1 MTMTTHVEPS
11 TKKPGAAAEKKGAP
25 TKAPNDAPSQGAG
38 SKPGSKP
45 DPNQAL
51 KSLSMPDLQAK
62 LGSSS
67 EGLTQAEAQKRLTQY
82 GPNEI
87 EEKKTN
93 PILKFL
99 SYFWGPI
106 PWMIEAA
113 VILSGVLRHWPDFGI
128 ILLLLLANAVVGFWE
143 ERQAGNAIAALKAT
157 LAIKA
162 RVKRDGKWVTPP
174 ARELVPGDVIRLRL
188 GDIVPADARLLAGDS
203 VEVDQSALT
212 GESLPATRKP
222 GEAVFSGSIIRRG
235 EIGALVYATGAN
247 TYFGKTAELVQGATP
262 VSHFQRAVLK
272 IGNYLIILAAVLV
285 ATIIGVAIFRGD
297 PILTTLQFAL
307 VLTVAAIPVAMPTVL
322 SVTMA
327 VGARLLAKKQ
337 AIVSH
342 LVAIEELAG
351 VDVLCADKTGT
362 LTQNKLTL
370 GDPFCV
376 NKIPAEEV
384 ILNAALAS
392 RAGNKDTIDLAV
404 LGGLKEKDALKGYHV
419 THFQPFDPVHKR
431 TEAAVKGPDGKE
443 FKVTKGAP
451 QVILKLSANA
461 GQVKVAVEKAV
472 NDFAARG
479 FRALGVARAEG
490 DGPWQ
495 LLGVLPLFD
504 PPRDDAKETIA
515 TAQQM
520 GVKVKMVTGDALA
533 IAMETAKKLGM
544 GANILDASSLGDEKQ
559 QESTAAAKSI
569 EKADGFAQVFPEHKF
584 HIVADLQ
591 KRGHIVGMT
600 GDGVNDAPALKQA
613 DCGIAVSGATD
624 AARAAA
630 DIVLTT
636 TGLSVIIDAIKES
649 RKIFERMNSYA
660 MYRIA
665 ETLRV
670 LLFMTLAILIF
681 NFYPLTAV
689 MIVMLAL
696 LNDGA
701 ILSIAYDNVLYKNA
715 PEAWNMRRVLGIAT
729 VLGLIGPVAAF
740 GLFYLGDR
748 VFHLD
753 HPHIQTMMYLM
764 LSVAGHLTIFQ
775 TRTRGPWWS
784 TRPAWILLAA
794 VCGTQAAATLI
805 AVYGAWLV
813 TPLGWKYAG
822 IVWGYAF
829 AWFFVTD
836 PMKLLAYW
844 ILDPAQKDA
853 KKDAVRTPEAQAW
866 IESRHPRAPAGSPEG
881 GQFQSAETGDHTAAG
896 WLSTHWRIPA
906 AAVTLAVLAFGGGGG
921 WLYWST
927 HRTTAVHYVTQ
938 KIERG
943 AIVRAV
949 AASGVV
955 VPTETASIDA
965 RVSGV
970 IQALY
975 CATDTKVKAG
985 QLCAKI
991 DPRPYQTLVDQ
1002 DNADLAA
1009 AETRLQKDNAEL
1021 ARSKA
1026 TFEHYEARQGRRV
1039 ISQKT
1044 LDKLRKAYE
1053 QTQTRTK
1060 IEEASVAQLQ
1070 AALHAAQTN
1079 LEYTDISS
1087 PIDGTVVSRNVEMGQ
1102 TIVAG
1107 KQTLLFVVAE
1117 DLTAMQVNGNVS
1129 ENDVRAINLGDKASF
1144 TVEAIPNH
1152 LFAGAITQL
1161 GRSSQTLE
1169 QAPTYDVVIIAPNPE
1184 LLLKPGMAA
1193 TIKIVVDRRGDV
1205 LRAPDQALRYSPAG
1219 HAAPSSSSGART
1231 PLDGGPRVWVLRE
1244 GRPTAVPVQLG
1255 LDDGAYTEIVKAD
1268 IQPGDDL
1275 VISESSGH
1283 VQQ

>member
-1 MTMTTHVEPS
+1 MTMTTNIPGS
-11 TKKPGAAAEKKGAP
+11 TKIEGAAEKKEAP
-25 TKAPNDAPSQGAG
+25 PMAPNDAPSQAAD

-45 DPNQAL
+45 DPTQAL

-62 LGSSS
+62 LGSSPD
-67 EGLTQAEAQKRLTQY
+67 GLTQAEAQKRLTQY
-82 GPNEI
+82 GPNQI
-87 EEKKTN
+87 DEKKTN
-93 PILKFL
+93 EVLKFL

-113 VILSGVLRHWPDFGI
+113 VILSAIDRHWPDFGI

-143 ERQAGNAIAALKAT
+143 EHQAGNAIAALKAT

-162 RVKRDGKWVTPP
+162 RVKRDGKWINPA
-174 ARELVPGDVIRLRL
+174 ARELVPGDVIRVRL
-188 GDIVPADARLLAGDS
+188 GDIVPADARLLDGDP

-212 GESLPATRKP
+212 GESLPATRKS
-222 GEAVFSGSIIRRG
+222 GEAIFSGSIIRQG
-235 EIGALVYATGAN
+235 EIAAMVYATGAN
-247 TYFGKTAELVQGATP
+247 TYFGKTAELVQGAKT

-285 ATIIGVAIFRGD
+285 AIIIAVAIYRGD
-297 PILTTLQFAL
+297 PILSTLQFAL

-327 VGARLLAKKQ
+327 VGARLLAQKK
-337 AIVSH
+337 AIVTR

-351 VDVLCADKTGT
+351 VDILCADKTGT

-370 GDPFCV
+370 GDPFSV
-376 NKIPAEEV
+376 THAPAEQV
-384 ILNAALAS
+384 ILAASLAS
-392 RAGNKDTIDLAV
+392 RSDNNDTIDLAV
-404 LGGLKEKDALKGYHV
+404 LGGLKNDQALKDYRVG
-419 THFQPFDPVHKR
+419 HFQPFDPVHKR
-431 TEAAVKGPDGKE
+431 TEAAVTGPGGE
-443 FKVTKGAP
+443 TFKVTKGAP
-451 QVILKLSANA
+451 QVILALSANA
-461 GQVKVAVEKAV
+461 AQVKAVVDKAV
-472 NDFAARG
+472 DEFAARG
-479 FRALGVARAEG
+479 FRSLGVALAEG

-495 LLGVLPLFD
+495 FLGVLPLFD
-504 PPRDDAKETIA
+504 PPRDDAKATIA

-533 IAMETAKKLGM
+533 IAQETAKKLGL
-544 GANILDASSLGDEKQ
+544 GTNILDAGSLGDEKQ
-559 QESTAAAKSI
+559 QATTAVAEAI

-584 HIVADLQ
+584 HIVDDLQ
-591 KRGHIVGMT
+591 QRGHIVGMT
-600 GDGVNDAPALKQA
+600 GDGVNDAPALKKA

-630 DIVLTT
+630 AIVLMTP
-636 TGLSVIIDAIKES
+636 GLSVIIDAIKES
-649 RKIFERMNSYA
+649 RKIFQRMNSYA
-660 MYRIA
+660 IYRIA

-701 ILSIAYDNVLYKNA
+701 ILSIAYDNVHYKDQ
-715 PEAWNMRRVLGIAT
+715 PEAWNMRVVLGIAT
-729 VLGLIGPVAAF
+729 VLGVVGVASAF
-740 GLFYLGDR
+740 GLFYLGER
-748 VFHLD
+748 VFHFD
-753 HPHIQTMMYLM
+753 RAHIQTLMYLK
-764 LSVAGHLTIFQ
+764 LSVAGHLTIFL
-775 TRTRGPWWS
+775 TRTRGPFWS
-784 TRPAWILLAA
+784 IRPARILWMA
-794 VCGTQAAATLI
+794 VVGTQILATLL
-805 AVYGAWLV
+805 AVYGV
-813 TPLGWKYAG
+813 FMTPLGWGWALF
-822 IVWGYAF
+822 VWGYALT
-829 AWFFVTD
+829 WFLVND
-836 PMKLLAYW
+836 RVKLLAYR
-844 ILDPAQKDA
+844 IFDPVKNGPVKAR
-853 KKDAVRTPEAQAW
+853 AVSATAITDQA
-866 IESRHPRAPAGSPEG
+866 A
-881 GQFQSAETGDHTAAG
+881 TG
-896 WLSTHWRIPA
+896 WVSSHWRIPA
-906 AAVTLAVLAFGGGGG
+906 AVALAVLAFGGGGG

-927 HRTTAVHYVTQ
+927 HRTTAVRYVTQ

-949 AASGVV
+949 VASGVV
-955 VPTETASIDA
+955 VPTATASIVA

-970 IQALY
+970 IQALN

-1026 TFEHYEARQGRRV
+1026 TFEHYEARKGRRV

-1053 QTQTRTK
+1053 QARTRTK
-1060 IEEASVAQLQ
+1060 IEEASVVQLH
-1070 AALHAAQTN
+1070 AALRAAQTN
-1079 LEYTDISS
+1079 LGYTDISS

-1107 KQTLLFVVAE
+1107 KETPLFVVAE
-1117 DLTAMQVNGNVS
+1117 DLTAIQINGDVS

-1152 LFAGAITQL
+1152 LFAGATTQL

-1169 QAPTYDVVIIAPNPE
+1169 RAPTYEVVITAPNPE

-1193 TIKIVVDRRGDV
+1193 TIKIVVDRRDDV

-1219 HAAPSSSSGART
+1219 GHAAPSSSTGAGT
-1231 PLDGGPRVWVLRE
+1231 APDGWPQVWTLRE

-1255 LDDGAYTEIVKAD
+1255 LDDGAYTEIVKGELK
-1268 IQPGDDL
+1268 PGDEL
-1275 VISESSGH
+1275 IISENGDRGTE
-1283 VQQ
+1283 